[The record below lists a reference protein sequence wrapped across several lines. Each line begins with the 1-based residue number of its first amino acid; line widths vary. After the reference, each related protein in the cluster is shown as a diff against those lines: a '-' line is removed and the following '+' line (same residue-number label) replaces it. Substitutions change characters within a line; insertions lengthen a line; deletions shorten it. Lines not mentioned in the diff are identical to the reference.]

1 MKRPL
6 VVALVTVLVV
16 AGLGVTGWF
25 GYRFVYERITPE
37 VCHVQLSDHGRLLS
51 LSPAQARNAS
61 IIVAASVERG
71 LPEQAAVIAL
81 ATAYQESGLRNLDYG
96 DRDSL
101 GLFQQRPS
109 YGWGTP
115 EQLMDPWYASHR
127 FYEELVKFTD
137 WETTDV
143 NDIAQKVQRS
153 GHPEA
158 YRKHEGNSRAVA
170 ATLRGAKPASLGCVS
185 FETDASPDSADLDK
199 ALGAFGAAL
208 SVERTDGGLRITAT
222 DEASAWA
229 AAHHVVANSYAA
241 AVTRVQLGTH
251 VWEPESRDW
260 IESAS
265 RDSGLTVL
273 VTFAG

>member
-6 VVALVTVLVV
+6 IVALVTILVV
-16 AGLGVTGWF
+16 AGLGFAGWRA
-25 GYRFVYERITPE
+25 YRFVYERITPE
-37 VCHVQLSDHGRLLS
+37 VCQLRTPDGAGIT
-51 LSPAQARNAS
+51 LSPAQARNSS

-71 LPEQAAVIAL
+71 LPEQAAVIAI

-109 YGWGTP
+109 YGWGTE
-115 EQLMDPWYASHR
+115 EQLMDPWYTSHR

-137 WETTDV
+137 WEHTDV

-158 YRKHEGNSRAVA
+158 YRKHEENSRAVA
-170 ATLRGAKPASLGCVS
+170 AAFRGSAPEAFGCIN
-185 FETDASPDSADLDK
+185 FEADPSPDTSGLDRV
-199 ALGAFGAAL
+199 LGAFGPAL
-208 SVERTDGGLRITAT
+208 TVEQTDDGLRIAAA

-229 AAHHVVANSYAA
+229 AAHHIVAHSYDA
-241 AVTRVQLGTH
+241 AVTHVQLG
-251 VWEPESRDW
+251 SRRW
-260 IESAS
+260 SSQS
-265 RDSGLTVL
+265 REWTEAATRDAELTVL
-273 VTFAG
+273 VTLAG